1 MPDSEGSKTLKPNIK
16 YREIGTEYQKLND
29 ATKNGED
36 NYRYPY
42 NDVPIQVNALG
53 SHEYI
58 GLVNKFNDQKNKPYS
73 IFEYNTDGEK
83 TELDPNDIYKDQ
95 LTSVRNMYAMK
106 AYTKLI
112 AGIVDQY
119 DELYNGYCGNVSRAG
134 KGTEITITDDKILE
148 NIPCIRAVYEKDIP
162 LTDART
168 ALESMN
174 LFVFIRGLPIP
185 MKKFMITDVACLFLY
200 PEYLFSFYEAINSF
214 DYIYISNYKS
224 DIKFYKGNNTYN
236 KDEQNPGYANEKLFT
251 DKYSNLN
258 LIYPN
263 KD

>member
-1 MPDSEGSKTLKPNIK
+1 MPDLKTLKPNIK
-16 YREIGTEYQKLND
+16 YREIGTDYQKLND
-29 ATKNGED
+29 D
-36 NYRYPY
+36 

-58 GLVNKFNDQKNKPYS
+58 GLVNKFNDPKNVPYS
-73 IFEYNTDGEK
+73 IFECNTDGK
-83 TELDPNDIYKDQ
+83 KAELDPNRIYKDQ

-106 AYTKLI
+106 AYTKI
-112 AGIVDQY
+112 IEGIVGKY

-134 KGTEITITDDKILE
+134 KGTEITITDDKKILE

-162 LTDART
+162 LTDARL

-214 DYIYISNYKS
+214 DYIYISNYNP
-224 DIKFYKGNNTYN
+224 DIKFYKGNNEYN
-236 KDEQNPGYANEKLFT
+236 KDEQNPGYASEKLFT

-258 LIYPN
+258 LIDPN